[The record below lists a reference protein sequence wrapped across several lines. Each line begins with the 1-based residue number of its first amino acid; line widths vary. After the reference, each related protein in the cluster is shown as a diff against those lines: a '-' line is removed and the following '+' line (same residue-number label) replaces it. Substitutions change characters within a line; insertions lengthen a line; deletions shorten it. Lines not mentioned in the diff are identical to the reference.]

1 MRSLSLRAR
10 ITVMFV
16 LTVLGVGLALIGIV
30 YAYLRLTPVPFQ
42 AVLGAEATEGADPSG
57 APGTA
62 VIDAAVPITQE
73 ILRVVLA
80 TSLGGL
86 AVLTALSGLIGWW
99 AAGLVIRPLRT
110 IADAA
115 GDITQGNLT
124 RRIEHNG
131 ADDEAAEL
139 ADALNTM
146 LDSLAASIAAQRRFA
161 ANASHELNT
170 PITTIQTVAD
180 VALADPDASTEDL
193 RAGLTR
199 IREVNAR
206 NARTTAALLSLAELE
221 GGAAITA
228 APVDMSALCTA
239 ISQEHG
245 ITYDVAEHVTV
256 TGDRDLLRHAV
267 DNLARNAVQH
277 GEAGTAALSLR
288 PADNSGAAITVVNG
302 GEVLDPAE
310 VAALA
315 EPFARARQR
324 GRRTGGHGLGV
335 ALVRAIAAA
344 HGGELELQARP
355 EGGLTATLRL

>member
-1 MRSLSLRAR
+1 MRTLSLRAR

-30 YAYLRLTPVPFQ
+30 YAYLRFTPVPFQ
-42 AVLGAEATEGADPSG
+42 AVLGANGIDG

-62 VIDAAVPITQE
+62 VIDAAVPITRE
-73 ILRVVLA
+73 ILRVVLLS
-80 TSLGGL
+80 SLGGL

-99 AAGLVIRPLRT
+99 VAGLVIRPLRT

-115 GDITQGNLT
+115 GDITRGDLT
-124 RRIEHNG
+124 RRIEHTG

-139 ADALNTM
+139 ASALNTM
-146 LDSLAASIAAQRRFA
+146 LDTLAASIAAQRRFA

-180 VALADPDASTEDL
+180 VALADPDASAADL

-199 IREVNAR
+199 IREVNSR
-206 NARTTAALLSLAELE
+206 NARTTASLLSLAELE
-221 GGAAITA
+221 GGAKIA
-228 APVDMSALCTA
+228 AEQVDLSALCSA
-239 ISQEHG
+239 VAQERG
-245 ITYDVAEHVTV
+245 IPADIAENVTV
-256 TGDRDLLRHAV
+256 TGDRDLVRHAV

-277 GEAGTAALSLR
+277 GAAGTAALRLR
-288 PADNSGAAITVVNG
+288 AAGDGGAALTVTNG

-310 VAALA
+310 VATLT

-324 GRRTGGHGLGV
+324 GHSKGGHGLGV
-335 ALVRAIAAA
+335 ALVQAIAAA
-344 HGGELELQARP
+344 HGGSLALEARP
-355 EGGLTATLRL
+355 QGGVTATLHL